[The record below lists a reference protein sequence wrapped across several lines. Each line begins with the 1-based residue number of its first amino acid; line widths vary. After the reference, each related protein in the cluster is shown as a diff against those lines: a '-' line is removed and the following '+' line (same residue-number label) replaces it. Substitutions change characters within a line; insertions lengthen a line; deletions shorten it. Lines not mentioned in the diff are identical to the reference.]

1 MNATK
6 LLAEA
11 MQLPED
17 EREDLASALLDS
29 VEPPPTISIEDEA
42 ELKRRADEARQGAV
56 PGLAWDEVKRSL
68 KE

>member
-42 ELKRRADEARQGAV
+42 ELKRRADEARQGA